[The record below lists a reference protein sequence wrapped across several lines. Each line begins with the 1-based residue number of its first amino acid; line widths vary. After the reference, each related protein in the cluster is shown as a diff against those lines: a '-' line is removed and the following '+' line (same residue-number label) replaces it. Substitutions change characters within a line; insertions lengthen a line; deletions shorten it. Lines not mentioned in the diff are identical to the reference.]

1 MEHSGNNRDEMS
13 SSMSHCRPP
22 DPREP
27 LRATTIIRGIFRLF
41 TQLDY
46 RALVEMPLAN
56 GRRADVVAVDR
67 RGGIVLVEVKSSL
80 ADYRADSKWTT
91 YLDYTDRF
99 YFAVA
104 PDFPVAA
111 LPVDTGLIVADAYE
125 AAILR
130 PAPQRPIA
138 APRRKAMLL
147 AFARIAAGRL
157 SGLIDPP

>member
-1 MEHSGNNRDEMS
+1 MIPH
-13 SSMSHCRPP
+13 
-22 DPREP
+22 EP
-27 LRATTIIRGIFRLF
+27 LSAAAPRGPLGATTIIRGIFRLF

-104 PDFPVAA
+104 ADFPVAV
-111 LPVDTGLIVADAYE
+111 LPADTGLIIADAYE

-130 PAPQRPIA
+130 PAPERQIA

-147 AFARIAAGRL
+147 AFARLAAGRL
-157 SGLIDPP
+157 SGLVDPP